1 MQLQYLSLAQIQYWL
16 QAHQKRLQHGD
27 PVLPISAIA
36 IKAGI
41 SRQTLYAV
49 LNGERA
55 EFGQVAQIR
64 LSRVIQ
70 DITSHPDYQVS
81 RMMRLDFSG
90 AGPRIRFGV

>member
-1 MQLQYLSLAQIQYWL
+1 MWL
-16 QAHQKRLQHGD
+16 QAHQKRLQHRD
-27 PVLPISAIA
+27 AVLSISSIA
-36 IKAGI
+36 EKAGV

-70 DITSHPDYQVS
+70 EITSHPDYQVS
-81 RMMRLDFSG
+81 RMMRVDLSG
-90 AGPRIRFGV
+90 VAPRIRFGV

>member
-1 MQLQYLSLAQIQYWL
+1 MIQTLSIVQIQSWL
-16 QAHQKRLQHGD
+16 QAHQKRLHFGD
-27 PVLPISAIA
+27 SVLSISAIA

-49 LNGERA
+49 LNGERT

-70 DITSHPDYQVS
+70 EITSHPDYQVS
-81 RMMRLDFSG
+81 RMMRLDLSR
-90 AGPRIRFGV
+90 ASPKIRFGV